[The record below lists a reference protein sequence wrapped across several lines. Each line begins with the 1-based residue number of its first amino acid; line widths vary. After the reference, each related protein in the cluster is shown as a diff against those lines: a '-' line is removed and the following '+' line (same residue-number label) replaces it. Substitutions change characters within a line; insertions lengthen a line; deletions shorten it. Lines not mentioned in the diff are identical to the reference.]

1 MPQAFE
7 RPSLIAAA
15 SAKCYERQGGDRST
29 HAPTLVSAVV
39 RTERHHSARGEK
51 SEDHEGRNN
60 RKVIK
65 ASLRH
70 RFHLLSELEANVLQG
85 LGSVPKE
92 ARSRRIVAAPHG
104 EIPLRY
110 PGGGPVTGRRE
121 LVECLLRGPEFD
133 LGLVEAVLLEHR
145 ASEDEL
151 SVADLIEE
159 IDPIAEELERV
170 PRLFLGALDVAGS

>member
-1 MPQAFE
+1 MPEAFE
-7 RPSLIAAA
+7 RPTLSAAA

-85 LGSVPKE
+85 LGSVPVQ
-92 ARSRRIVAAPHG
+92 ARSKCIVAPFRG
-104 EIPLRY
+104 EISPRY
-110 PGGGPVTGRRE
+110 PGGGPVTGR
-121 LVECLLRGPEFD
+121 
-133 LGLVEAVLLEHR
+133 
-145 ASEDEL
+145 
-151 SVADLIEE
+151 
-159 IDPIAEELERV
+159 
-170 PRLFLGALDVAGS
+170 